1 MKNYEEMEA
10 LLENLEQMQWDLK
23 NIRETINAGDIL
35 LSEIGHMG
43 DVLRDFNNWC
53 DEGWIEETIVEIDKN
68 EEAEIPA
75 YMLEKKILYDIDD
88 TVQRVKGRFRK
99 FKTELRDISKALVN
113 ETEPS
118 WLQLEEDFEWVD
130 QYKVEIYSEKI
141 QNMISRIM
149 EIICSLKYKLREL
162 IELDRQVRK
171 DNNIVMS
178 NLLNQEYIVF

>member
-35 LSEIGHMG
+35 LSEISHMG
-43 DVLRDFNNWC
+43 EVLRDFNNWC
-53 DEGWIEETIVEIDKN
+53 DEGWIEENILEMEKY
-68 EEAEIPA
+68 EEDEMPA
-75 YMLEKKILYDIDD
+75 YILEKKILYDIDD
-88 TVQRVKGRFRK
+88 TVHRVKGRFQK
-99 FKTELRDISKALVN
+99 FKSELRDISKALVN
-113 ETEPS
+113 EGDQN
-118 WLQLEEDFEWVD
+118 WLELEDDLEWVE

-141 QNMISRIM
+141 QNMITRIM
-149 EIICSLKYKLREL
+149 EITFTLKFKLKEL

-178 NLLNQEYIVF
+178 NLFNQEYIVF